1 MIKQLLAAMLAAQIA
16 LGIGP
21 AKVQAEDNY
30 SVNAQIANSANSITE
45 SVANEQVQNRVNTG
59 PHVFAAVTAS
69 GKWGTCPWSL
79 SSDGVLTIGAGTGE
93 IINWR
98 FSVPWYSQRANIKSV
113 KFNGEVRL
121 PEAIHYLFSG
131 CSNLTTIDVSNWDTS
146 AVTVMANV
154 FENCTS
160 LTTLDVSKWNTSKVM
175 DMDGLFDGCSNLT
188 TLDVSKWDTN
198 AVTDMNYMFHGC
210 SSLTTLDVS
219 NWDTSAVWNMSHMF
233 AGCSN
238 LTTLDISNWNTS
250 KVTYMN
256 YMFHG
261 CNSLTALDVSNWNTS
276 AVTNMNSMFDNCK
289 SITALNVSKWNTSKV
304 TDMGGLFGGCSSLT
318 TLDVSKW
325 DTSAVT
331 NMSWMFNNCSKLTTL
346 DVSKWNTGA
355 VTNMS
360 RMFSWCSSLTKLD
373 ISNFDTSAVT
383 GMNWMFYWCS
393 RLASIKIGP
402 RFVNSAKSSYVF
414 PAPSKTISGKDS
426 TGTWGLGSETADKQ
440 YKADELATLGQTPG
454 ALTGTWYAQRK
465 ELTFK
470 SWNTKPDGSGTTYK
484 PGDALPNQNLDLY
497 AQWG

>member
-16 LGIGP
+16 LGIAP
-21 AKVQAEDNY
+21 AKVQAEDI
-30 SVNAQIANSANSITE
+30 SAVNAQITDSASQIAEN
-45 SVANEQVQNRVNTG
+45 VADEQAQNRVNTG

-146 AVTVMANV
+146 AVTVMASV

-188 TLDVSKWDTN
+188 TLDVSKWDT
-198 AVTDMNYMFHGC
+198 
-210 SSLTTLDVS
+210 
-219 NWDTSAVWNMSHMF
+219 
-233 AGCSN
+233 
-238 LTTLDISNWNTS
+238 
-250 KVTYMN
+250 
-256 YMFHG
+256 
-261 CNSLTALDVSNWNTS
+261 
-276 AVTNMNSMFDNCK
+276 
-289 SITALNVSKWNTSKV
+289 
-304 TDMGGLFGGCSSLT
+304 
-318 TLDVSKW
+318 
-325 DTSAVT
+325 SAVT
-331 NMSWMFNNCSKLTTL
+331 NMSWMFNNCSKLTAL

-402 RFVNSAKSSYVF
+402 MFVNSAKSSYVF

-470 SWNTKPDGSGTTYK
+470 SWNTKPDASGTAYM